1 MSKIL
6 KIFILISLSILLSF
20 CGKVITEEEARIA
33 LAEHLEKTYGEP
45 FYIGS
50 MGKSEIRGEPY
61 YQASIYPM
69 RYFNTDKAQDRYYH
83 RYGNVNLKKSIFG
96 EKIKFTGD
104 TYGLVYCN
112 ESLNEYFT
120 PKLEELFGKNFLPI
134 MNLDTAYLAD
144 NNHFLDTIKLIRG
157 MGGVWKIQGG
167 IYIFH
172 EINDLEEKDR
182 IREKIFDFV
191 TYMKEKNLF
200 EYVDITFYIIDP
212 RSLTD
217 GFQND
222 VGNRLVEARET
233 IKTANEFIE
242 YRKGLMSTLDE
253 EFNQMNQEEILRRI
267 NSLNKTV
274 ISDTWGRKDER
285 YKLNKYSVLYHKS
298 IYSRKFLENNVLYN
312 DIRILDYNSL
322 DELKLLNTIKVV
334 YKEFDQVKLNDQ
346 SWEGE

>member
-242 YRKGLMSTLDE
+242 YRKELMSTLDK
-253 EFNQMNQEEILRRI
+253 EFNQMNQEKILRRI
-267 NSLNKTV
+267 NSLNKS
-274 ISDTWGRKDER
+274 IMQDILGRKDER
-285 YKLNKYSVLYHKS
+285 YKLNKYSTIYHQATTSEK
-298 IYSRKFLENNVLYN
+298 IIEGDARLKKLKIRKYRT
-312 DIRILDYNSL
+312 I
-322 DELKLLNTIKVV
+322 DEIKLLNTMKAD
-334 YKEFDQVKLNDQ
+334 YKEYNLQELYDNT
-346 SWEGE
+346 WEGE